1 MLATMP
7 KCALPLSVFATTASS
22 PDMNQMDAPCQER
35 PKLSNAITARVLVTF
50 RLTAQLCVLAELEP
64 VAVATIVVNQDI
76 WLVLAQAQLAQVVFP
91 VLAAVSELLVV
102 DMEEGLRLVV
112 DLRVDPV
119 LLLATSAADQTTL
132 LVIAKLRP

>member
-1 MLATMP
+1 M
-7 KCALPLSVFATTASS
+7 VVATT
-22 PDMNQMDAPCQER
+22 
-35 PKLSNAITARVLVTF
+35 
-50 RLTAQLCVLAELEP
+50 
-64 VAVATIVVNQDI
+64 VVNQDI

-112 DLRVDPV
+112 DLLVDPV
-119 LLLATSAADQTTL
+119 LLLATSAVDQTTL